1 MLSNNKMLGP
11 VVEFPSYTTQFQP
24 TNIFCGTSSGV
35 AVFKTFHS
43 NTVHDSSSP
52 QEAVFG

>member
-24 TNIFCGTSSGV
+24 TNIFCRTSSGV